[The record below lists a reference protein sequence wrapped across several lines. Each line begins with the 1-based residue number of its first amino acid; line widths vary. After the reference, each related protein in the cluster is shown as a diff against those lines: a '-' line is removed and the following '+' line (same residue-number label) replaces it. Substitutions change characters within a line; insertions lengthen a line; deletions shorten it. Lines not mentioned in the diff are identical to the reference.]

1 MRSLLIVG
9 FLLTA
14 CGSETDKALSEKVR
28 EYETEKQAEQLDSDK
43 DTDTDS
49 AGSKSDVR
57 ISRPDN
63 NSSQLQPVACGDFAV
78 EGDFKASVTPDSG
91 VTLSVKMN
99 EECDFANFHY
109 DGKQLEVTMCSN
121 NTDWL
126 LAQKAVKTKVTEL
139 SIVRSKGV
147 LSFLYRTNG
156 RTETLEYI
164 SIKGEFE
171 NDASICFEQH

>member
-1 MRSLLIVG
+1 MRSLLIISL
-9 FLLTA
+9 LLTA
-14 CGSETDKALSEKVR
+14 CGSETDKALSEKVK
-28 EYETEKQAEQLDSDK
+28 EYDTQENQEIESIEAEDKTETVKA
-43 DTDTDS
+43 
-49 AGSKSDVR
+49 DVR
-57 ISRPDN
+57 ISRPDE
-63 NSSQLQPVACGDFAV
+63 SSQLQPYACGDFAV
-78 EGDFKASVTPDSG
+78 QGDFKASVTPDSG

-121 NTDWL
+121 QTDWL
-126 LAQKAVKTKVTEL
+126 LAQKTVKTKVTEL

-156 RTETLEYI
+156 KTETLEYI

>member
-1 MRSLLIVG
+1 MRSLLIISL
-9 FLLTA
+9 FLTA
-14 CGSETDKALSEKVR
+14 CGSETDKALSEKIK
-28 EYETEKQAEQLDSDK
+28 EYETQENAEEIEGSESD
-43 DTDTDS
+43 TNEES
-49 AGSKSDVR
+49 AAEKSDVR
-57 ISRPDN
+57 ISRPDD
-63 NSSQLQPVACGDFAV
+63 SSQLQPVACGDFAV
-78 EGDFKASVTPDSG
+78 KGDFKASVTPDSG

-121 NTDWL
+121 STDWL
-126 LAQKAVKTKVTEL
+126 LAQKTVKTRVTEL

-156 RTETLEYI
+156 KTETLEYI

-171 NDASICFEQH
+171 NDASICFEQY